1 MKTKII
7 ITLFTALLFIS
18 CNSGSQKE
26 STSSIKKTTEKQTSE
41 KLHIYYFYGSH
52 RCPTCNAVEE
62 NLKKLITEN
71 FATQIKD
78 GSLAVSYLNWQE
90 SANEALVEKY
100 QIYSSS
106 LILVKYIDG
115 KEETSDLTEFAF
127 AHARKQPDFFRTS
140 IQDSILKRL

>member
-1 MKTKII
+1 MKTKVII
-7 ITLFTALLFIS
+7 SLFAILLLAS
-18 CNSGSQKE
+18 CGQSTKKETTILNTNSEKQ
-26 STSSIKKTTEKQTSE
+26 TTEK
-41 KLHIYYFYGSH
+41 LHVYYFYGSH

-106 LILVKYIDG
+106 LILVKYLVG
-115 KEETSDLTEFAF
+115 KEESKDLTEFAF
-127 AHARKQPDFFRTS
+127 AYARKEPDFFRNS
-140 IQDSILKRL
+140 IQDSIKKML